1 MAQYPPGRYSKAH
14 FHPGGPALICL
25 RGKGYLIT
33 WPREAGVRPWESG
46 NGHLVKRQDYG
57 ECGVVAAAPGTD
69 NWYHA
74 HFGVSK
80 EPFRVLAFL
89 GGFPRD
95 LVGAPGDQV
104 GSTWT
109 RSGVGTRSNTGTRIH
124 RSVRIILKP

>member
-1 MAQYPPGRYSKAH
+1 
-14 FHPGGPALICL
+14 LL
-25 RGKGYLIT
+25 T
-33 WPREAGVRPWESG
+33 WPREAGIRPWESG
-46 NGHLVKRQDYG
+46 NSHLVQRQDYG
-57 ECGVVAAAPGTD
+57 ECGVVSAAPGTD

-104 GSTWT
+104 GFNVDQKQGGNSIEY
-109 RSGVGTRSNTGTRIH
+109 RDEDPQIRKDYIEALKKEGAKFLMPE
-124 RSVRIILKP
+124 SVYQ